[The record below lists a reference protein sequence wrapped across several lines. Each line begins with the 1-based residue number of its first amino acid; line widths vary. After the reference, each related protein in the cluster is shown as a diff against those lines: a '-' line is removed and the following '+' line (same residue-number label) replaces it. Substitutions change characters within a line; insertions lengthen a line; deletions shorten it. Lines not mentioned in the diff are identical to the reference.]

1 MLFSY
6 MIILVLDIRLDFYI
20 FLCVGLFF
28 HIQWNVPDN
37 DEYMPGIVHIDHS
50 IQAASYYLGECCFR
64 ADFYTKSARNTCV
77 GYPKMRF
84 ALNEFTETSID

>member
-50 IQAASYYLGECCFR
+50 IQAASYYSGECCFLGR
-64 ADFYTKSARNTCV
+64 LLHKVRKKYMCWSPENAFC
-77 GYPKMRF
+77 P
-84 ALNEFTETSID
+84 